1 MHLRPCIHV
10 PRRGHRRAFTLVE
23 LLVVIGIIA
32 LLIAILLPS
41 LSKARQ
47 SAMTLKC
54 AAQMRSLGQAV
65 NLYAGQYKGKIPRDT
80 FADSYF
86 FANLLSPYLGGV
98 EIPTDRYKDI
108 NFIYDAY
115 KTYKVYQ
122 CPTGDDQYTLMYTV
136 NSIDFER
143 YLRTHAYEA
152 TPVTNVVR
160 VPKPAELAYIM
171 EVNLGPPMNP
181 RRFDN
186 WDVWNP
192 LTQATFDASG
202 KPNVAELRMI
212 SSTDKRHGGRTN
224 LVFLDGHVET
234 RMIAP
239 RELPVQL
246 FNPYHQ

>member
-1 MHLRPCIHV
+1 
-10 PRRGHRRAFTLVE
+10 
-23 LLVVIGIIA
+23 
-32 LLIAILLPS
+32 
-41 LSKARQ
+41 
-47 SAMTLKC
+47 
-54 AAQMRSLGQAV
+54 
-65 NLYAGQYKGKIPRDT
+65 
-80 FADSYF
+80 
-86 FANLLSPYLGGV
+86 
-98 EIPTDRYKDI
+98 
-108 NFIYDAY
+108 
-115 KTYKVYQ
+115 
-122 CPTGDDQYTLMYTV
+122 MYTV

-143 YLRTHAYEA
+143 YLRTRAYEA

-160 VPKPAELAYIM
+160 VPKPAELGYIM